1 MTKNK
6 SIADIEALG
15 YGLAA
20 MTIVSTK
27 RGFYGKTILTL
38 TKTYHSDKNPLL
50 LPEHCKIQVG
60 DDVALFKNNTI
71 MTDGV
76 VSKRVGPKLQISLRK
91 EGEDDND
98 LEGMNCNVVLKWNE
112 VTFRRYFKILEEMD
126 QSQSPLLNIFF
137 QLHPPSSSHYS
148 NKFDYENKKLNEEQ
162 NLAVAHCLKERVHL
176 LHGPPGTGKT
186 TTVCELIV

>member
-1 MTKNK
+1 MLKEEERYEIELFDEMTKNK

-38 TKTYHSDKNPLL
+38 TKTYHSDKNPLP

-91 EGEDDND
+91 EGDDDND
-98 LEGMNCNVVLKWNE
+98 LEGLNCNVVLKWN
-112 VTFRRYFKILEEMD
+112 
-126 QSQSPLLNIFF
+126 
-137 QLHPPSSSHYS
+137 
-148 NKFDYENKKLNEEQ
+148 
-162 NLAVAHCLKERVHL
+162 
-176 LHGPPGTGKT
+176 
-186 TTVCELIV
+186 